1 MKLASAVKLA
11 LLASATNAA
20 MISSPVQAQAQAQAG
35 GGLEEIVV
43 TATKVAVD
51 LQKAPAAITA
61 LDAETIAS
69 AGITDIRAAQ
79 NLVPSVRFQ
88 AQNAA
93 TEIYIRGV
101 GSTIDLPNI
110 EPPTALNFNGI
121 YIPREVAGIP
131 FFDMEAIEVL
141 PGPQGTLYGRG
152 SLGGVVNASF
162 VRPRDV
168 NEGFVTLEAGNYN
181 LMHVTVDGNLAASD
195 TVAFRGGIDYAKADG
210 FETSGASAT
219 DNLTARAAVEF
230 DVTDAVDVYLW
241 GVYSRRQGDSNNV
254 VTVGVDPVT
263 GTYAGPGKF
272 LRNDPWND
280 TRTPEMLA
288 LPSNPNLPPPSAPR
302 ALPMDGTSTLIGAEI
317 SVELGDATLTYIPSY
332 MDADVDVQ
340 YFFGAYPTAKYDEAK
355 QTTHELRL
363 AGEAGRISYLA
374 GLYAYSLETAGTFTI
389 TGFPISVVDQNKLEG
404 YAVFG
409 QLTYS
414 VTDRL
419 RLVGGGRYS
428 SDDRTGRGP
437 YTGFLGSDFVFEVP
451 YTYDESFSHADYK
464 AGIEFDA
471 ADRMMLYAAIQS
483 GYQPGTFN
491 AFPSTPEASNEVRQA
506 ELTAYTA
513 GIKSRFMDNRLQVNN
528 EIFYYDYTDLFAS
541 AYNSVLNTTQT
552 FNAQA
557 TEIYGN
563 QLDVVFLPTENDQ
576 LSLSIG
582 YLHARNDK
590 FVLPDGSANFNG
602 LQLQYAPDW
611 TVSLG
616 YHHDFEL
623 TKGRLRAQLY
633 SRYESSFFSDFYHTP
648 GGEQEGYTKTDASLT
663 YFSDDE
669 KWNVSL
675 WAKNLENEAVLA
687 ATAGGS
693 GSPLEPLGATTNLE
707 PPRTYGL
714 RATFHF

>member
-20 MISSPVQAQAQAQAG
+20 MISSPGTGTGAG
-35 GGLEEIVV
+35 RRGPGGNRRHG
-43 TATKVAVD
+43 D
-51 LQKAPAAITA
+51 QGGSRS
-61 LDAETIAS
+61 AEG
-69 AGITDIRAAQ
+69 AGSHHGPGCRNDRQRRNHRDIRAAQ

-131 FFDMEAIEVL
+131 FFDMETIEVL

-272 LRNDPWND
+272 CATIHGTTQNAGDAGAAV
-280 TRTPEMLA
+280 E
-288 LPSNPNLPPPSAPR
+288 SNLPPRQHPR
-302 ALPMDGTSTLIGAEI
+302 PFLWMEP
-317 SVELGDATLTYIPSY
+317 
-332 MDADVDVQ
+332 
-340 YFFGAYPTAKYDEAK
+340 
-355 QTTHELRL
+355 R
-363 AGEAGRISYLA
+363 
-374 GLYAYSLETAGTFTI
+374 LYAYSLETAGTFTI

-491 AFPSTPEASNEVRQA
+491 AYPSTPEASNEVRQA

-513 GIKSRFMDNRLQVNN
+513 GIKSRFMDNRLQVND

-648 GGEQEGYTKTDASLT
+648 GGEQESYTKTDASLT